1 MSITYKKGEIVWAKI
16 QGYSW
21 WPARITQIKLNLNI
35 KKSRLGK
42 ITLQYDKEPYFY
54 LTFFPNDSTCKVR
67 PKNLTKFIDKYQQR
81 AKETKKKKLQ
91 KAIETATKA
100 YLKENPNISLETKQ
114 KIFNIKLFSKN
125 KFNKLKEYL
134 SLVEDEEEQNGENDI
149 QSFIDSEANEIENYK
164 KELKAKKNQ
173 KRQKPIFIGKKR
185 KSSYDEDI
193 YSKNNYIRSGN
204 YMSSDDDDYEY
215 SYSSMNSTEIK
226 NDINKR
232 YNKELKKNSD
242 ELFRINIEI
251 KRKNNINNIIN
262 ILENIEN
269 IINKKIFDYDF
280 NIIKDLLI
288 ILNSYTQYSN
298 EIIMT
303 KSLSL
308 HKEIVDKFLNGIF
321 SYDNI
326 IREIS
331 FSTSQEIND
340 FLNNNISICDE
351 ILNSIYNLNS
361 EKNKNSSLKKNKILN
376 ESSLNNNELKDLDI
390 IVIKKDSE
398 NSENKNIENIN
409 NINVNN
415 NNININNSD
424 EETKNNNINNKLK
437 ENKENE
443 TMDEN
448 KDKLQFNNN
457 EPFLTDILNT
467 PNYFSKKNEG
477 QLYPDNFFK
486 DIYLKSNISSRT
498 ELLRKKMCLQLY
510 NILKLVL
517 PFCEEDTFKK
527 NIIFLEYL
535 ARKNDPLFGNKY
547 MTIINMIY
555 NKIKLEAVKIK
566 NKNKK

>member
-42 ITLQYDKEPYFY
+42 LSLQYDKEPYFY

-67 PKNLTKFIDKYQQR
+67 NKNLKKFIDKYKQR
-81 AKETKKKKLQ
+81 AGETKKKKLQ
-91 KAIETATKA
+91 KAIDIATKA
-100 YLKENPNISLETKQ
+100 YLKENPDINLETKQ
-114 KIFNIKLFSKN
+114 KIFNIKLFAKN

-134 SLVEDEEEQNGENDI
+134 SIIEDEEEQNGENDI

-164 KELKAKKNQ
+164 KELKNKKN
-173 KRQKPIFIGKKR
+173 KDLSCLGKKR
-185 KSSYDEDI
+185 KSTFDEDTFNKKNKSGNLATSDDEEYEDSY
-193 YSKNNYIRSGN
+193 YSKN
-204 YMSSDDDDYEY
+204 SD
-215 SYSSMNSTEIK
+215 EIK
-226 NDINKR
+226 NDINKKF
-232 YNKELKKNSD
+232 NKELKKNSD

-269 IINKKIFDYDF
+269 IINKNIFEYDF
-280 NIIKDLLI
+280 NITKDLLI
-288 ILNSYTQYSN
+288 ILNSYTHYNN
-298 EIIMT
+298 ETIMN

-308 HKEIVDKFLNGIF
+308 HKEIVDKYLNGLF

-326 IREIS
+326 INES
-331 FSTSQEIND
+331 SLNSSQELND
-340 FLNNNISICDE
+340 FLNNHISICEE
-351 ILNSIYNLNS
+351 ILNNIYNLNT
-361 EKNKNSSLKKNKILN
+361 EKNKNSSSSKKKNIIN
-376 ESSLNNNELKDLDI
+376 EQSHSDDLKDLDI
-390 IVIKKDSE
+390 IALKKDLD
-398 NSENKNIENIN
+398 NTENKNTDNIAN
-409 NINVNN
+409 NIS
-415 NNININNSD
+415 NNSD
-424 EETKNNNINNKLK
+424 EEEKNNYSESKLK
-437 ENKENE
+437 ENKENKE
-443 TMDEN
+443 NEIGEEN
-448 KDKLQFNNN
+448 KDKIQFNNN
-457 EPFLTDILNT
+457 EPFLRDLLNT
-467 PNYFSKKNEG
+467 PNYFSKKIKG

-486 DIYLKSNISSRT
+486 DIYLKSNINSRT

-535 ARKNDPLFGNKY
+535 ARKNDPSFGNKY

-555 NKIKLEAVKIK
+555 NKIKVEAVKLK

>member
-134 SLVEDEEEQNGENDI
+134 SIVEDEEEQNGENDI

-164 KELKAKKNQ
+164 KELKNQ
-173 KRQKPIFIGKKR
+173 KKQKPIFIGKKR

-193 YSKNNYIRSGN
+193 YNKNNYIRSGN

-424 EETKNNNINNKLK
+424 EETKNNNLNNKLK

>member
-134 SLVEDEEEQNGENDI
+134 SIVEDEEEQNGENDI

-164 KELKAKKNQ
+164 KELKNQ
-173 KRQKPIFIGKKR
+173 KKQKPIFIGKKR

-193 YSKNNYIRSGN
+193 YNKNNYIRSGN

>member
-134 SLVEDEEEQNGENDI
+134 SIVEDEEEQNGENDI

-164 KELKAKKNQ
+164 KELKNQ
-173 KRQKPIFIGKKR
+173 KKQKPIFIGKKR

-193 YSKNNYIRSGN
+193 YNKNNYIRSGN

-361 EKNKNSSLKKNKILN
+361 EKNKNISLKKNKILN